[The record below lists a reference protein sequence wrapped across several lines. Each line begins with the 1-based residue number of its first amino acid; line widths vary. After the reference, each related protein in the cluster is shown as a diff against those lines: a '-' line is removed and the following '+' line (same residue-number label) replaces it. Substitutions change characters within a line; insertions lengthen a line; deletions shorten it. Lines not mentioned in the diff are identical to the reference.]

1 MPRVVAAMSPCV
13 VGENQDGVQAMKE
26 RIEWNGGECPV
37 PPETK
42 VRIFLRKPVGW
53 HGQVHYARD
62 CWWEHDWDEED
73 AIEPAEDGAWH
84 IIAYEVVPDD
94 TPVDPD

>member
-1 MPRVVAAMSPCV
+1 M
-13 VGENQDGVQAMKE
+13 NE
-26 RIEWNGGECPV
+26 RIEWNGGSGGECPV

-42 VRIFLRKPVGW
+42 VRIFLRKPAGW
-53 HGQVHYARD
+53 HGQVRYARD

-73 AIEPAEDGAWH
+73 AIDPAEDGAWH
-84 IIAYEVVPDD
+84 IMAYEVVPDN